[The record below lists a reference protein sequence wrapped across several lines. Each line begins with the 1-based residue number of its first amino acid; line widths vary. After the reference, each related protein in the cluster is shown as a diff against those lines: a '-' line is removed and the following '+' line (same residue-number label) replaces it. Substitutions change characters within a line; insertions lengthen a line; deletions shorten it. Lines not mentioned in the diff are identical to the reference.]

1 METLFNGTLTVG
13 GRDQES
19 TGFAWWA
26 GNARLI
32 NLSGKLLGAHVAHAG
47 LIVFWAG
54 AMNLFE
60 VAHFVPEK
68 PMYEQGLILLP
79 HLATLGYGVGPGG
92 EVIDTFP
99 YFVSGVLHLIS
110 SAVLGF
116 GGVYHSLIGPETLE
130 ESFPFF
136 GYVWKDKNKVTNIL
150 GYHLIILGLGA
161 WLLVW
166 KAMYFGGVYD
176 TWAPGGNLRLCLI
189 LMKIRILINCL
200 NGKNLEL
207 LKIIPYQKS
216 KYIFKRIFFL
226 SENQDFKN
234 IQNSVLTYKFIF
246 EILFY
251 QKSTFRIQLDND
263 FNLFTLTGPGI
274 YEIYCKANGKRYIG
288 ESTRFLDRL
297 GTNTYELENGQN
309 SCLDL
314 QKDWTNYG
322 YVLFEANILY
332 IGPEF
337 LHKEIRLKKEDHII
351 HSYLTSEVYNVHPE
365 SKKSLS
371 KNYRIVCKING
382 PQGCSQP
389 FSSVSL

>member
-68 PMYEQGLILLP
+68 PMYEQGLILITT
-79 HLATLGYGVGPGG
+79 LATLGYGVGPGG

-136 GYVWKDKNKVTNIL
+136 GYVWKDKNKMTNIL
-150 GYHLIILGLGA
+150 GYHLNHFRFRCLVISFESSVILVVFMILGLLVVETFV
-161 WLLVW
+161 LLQIQRQVQ
-166 KAMYFGGVYD
+166 
-176 TWAPGGNLRLCLI
+176 
-189 LMKIRILINCL
+189 
-200 NGKNLEL
+200 L
-207 LKIIPYQKS
+207 L
-216 KYIFKRIFFL
+216 FL
-226 SENQDFKN
+226 
-234 IQNSVLTYKFIF
+234 V
-246 EILFY
+246 
-251 QKSTFRIQLDND
+251 
-263 FNLFTLTGPGI
+263 I
-274 YEIYCKANGKRYIG
+274 Y
-288 ESTRFLDRL
+288 
-297 GTNTYELENGQN
+297 
-309 SCLDL
+309 
-314 QKDWTNYG
+314 
-322 YVLFEANILY
+322 
-332 IGPEF
+332 
-337 LHKEIRLKKEDHII
+337 
-351 HSYLTSEVYNVHPE
+351 
-365 SKKSLS
+365 
-371 KNYRIVCKING
+371 
-382 PQGCSQP
+382 
-389 FSSVSL
+389 